1 MNGNTIPVH
10 KLLIN
15 VNESLHKVQIVKD
28 DKTMYTFKVRLRM
41 LSSAG

>member
-1 MNGNTIPVH
+1 MNVKGNSVY

-15 VNESLHKVQIVKD
+15 VNESLLKVQIVKAG
-28 DKTMYTFKVRLRM
+28 KTMYTFKVRFWM